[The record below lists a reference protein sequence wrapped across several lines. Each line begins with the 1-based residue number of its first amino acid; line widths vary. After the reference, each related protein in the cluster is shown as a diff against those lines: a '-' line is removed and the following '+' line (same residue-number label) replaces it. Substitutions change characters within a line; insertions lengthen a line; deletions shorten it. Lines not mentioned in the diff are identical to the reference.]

1 MVKEK
6 AHLHGSDLLEVS
18 GNLTKGYSMTAGFPD
33 GREDILST
41 TESHLGTEF
50 MSTVSFHSARGCSGS
65 TQDPGAR

>member
-41 TESHLGTEF
+41 TDDTLRHRVH
-50 MSTVSFHSARGCSGS
+50 VSCELS
-65 TQDPGAR
+65 

>member
-33 GREDILST
+33 GREAILQT
-41 TESHLGTEF
+41 TEVTLRHR
-50 MSTVSFHSARGCSGS
+50 VHVYC
-65 TQDPGAR
+65 